1 MPIID
6 DYEAIAKRARE
17 LKLPVQAQSHKVSDL
32 EKWREAALETAR
44 AYVQTRRREWHL
56 DRCYPGDRESPTN
69 PARWDLDPG
78 AR

>member
-44 AYVQTRRREWHL
+44 AYVQTRRRDVAL
-56 DRCYPGDRESPTN
+56 GPMLPRRPRVTD
-69 PARWDLDPG
+69 
-78 AR
+78 